1 MWFAFAWM
9 ATCVVVFAVAAV
21 APLFAATKEETDGE

>member
-21 APLFAATKEETDGE
+21 APLFEMTKEETDE

>member
-9 ATCVVVFAVAAV
+9 ATCVGVVAVAAV